1 MKRKMV
7 LPGVVVVVAVALMV
21 GCLPAAGPGAQSGP
35 VKIGALTSL
44 SGPFTAWGVKVRD
57 GMKFAAQELNQAGGV
72 LGRQIEIVERD
83 DKNSPDEGMTALR
96 GMVEVDGIVAEGG
109 MISSGI
115 GLATAGVAEDLKVAN
130 FMTMSGSHTIL
141 KKSTRYSFRSCLVA
155 APMSMGPLTAF
166 IKDKGYKKI
175 GAIIADYEWGHATE
189 DAMLKELKPLPGV
202 TLQIETAP
210 VGEQDFTPYLRKLQA
225 MSPEI
230 LVLLGHPPGSFTA
243 GKQAIELG
251 VGQFIAGA
259 WSPPEVW
266 IERVGPGVA
275 GKVIEFSCVDFADA
289 TYQKLAAQYVSTYK
303 NFFDHNSFSGYT
315 IVKAVADAVKKTG
328 STDRQGVAKAIHE
341 GSFVQPGYAYPLS
354 YTEWG
359 ELKQATPIVY
369 TIEQGDPG
377 PINPGATWRP
387 KVVSKSPVL
396 TPYVPAD

>member
-1 MKRKMV
+1 MERKMV
-7 LPGVVVVVAVALMV
+7 LAGVVVVVVVALLA
-21 GCLPAAGPGAQSGP
+21 GCVPAAGPGAQSGP
-35 VKIGALTSL
+35 IKIGALTSL

-57 GMKFAAQELNQAGGV
+57 GMKFAAQELNQSGGV

-83 DKNSPDEGMTALR
+83 DKNSPDEAMTALR
-96 GMVEVDGIVAEGG
+96 GMVEMDGIVAEGG

-115 GLATAGVAEDLKVAN
+115 GLATAGVAEELKVPN

-141 KKSTRYSFRSCLVA
+141 KKSTRYTFRSCLVA
-155 APMSMGPLTAF
+155 APMSMGPVTAF

-189 DAMLKELKPLPGV
+189 DAMNKEIKPLPGV

-210 VGEQDFTPYLRKLQA
+210 VGEQDFTPYLRKLQG
-225 MSPEI
+225 MNPEI
-230 LVLLGHPPGSFTA
+230 LILLGHPPGNFAA
-243 GKQAIELG
+243 GKQALELG
-251 VGQFIAGA
+251 VGQFIVGS

-266 IERVGPGVA
+266 IERVGLGVA
-275 GKVIEFSCVDFADA
+275 GKVIEFSCADFADS
-289 TYQKLAAQYVSTYK
+289 TYQKLAGQYVGAYK

-315 IVKAVADAVKKTG
+315 IVKAVAEAIKKTG
-328 STDRQGVAKAIHE
+328 STDRQGIAKTIHE
-341 GSFVQPGYAYPLS
+341 GSFAQPGYAYPLS

-359 ELKQATPIVY
+359 ELKQATPIIY

-387 KVVSKSPVL
+387 KVLSKSPVL